1 MSNIFPDFDELTE
14 YEPNEYEHDAHA
26 VVSVQLVELIDGNWL
41 RWYDISTD
49 GEIIPNEDWVW
60 DYYNLEQYKRV
71 CDKFNARFMWDEIGM
86 LPPLRWKQQ
95 VIRLFNEIMP
105 KYKMIY
111 SALDAGID
119 PFQNWGRY
127 GKSRH
132 IFSEF
137 PETLLGGNAD
147 YVSNGNDREYEDIEQ
162 GSFVDKIADLNDKYN
177 DVDVLILNH
186 FEKMFSGLIA
196 INVNGF

>member
-1 MSNIFPDFDELTE
+1 MSNIFPEFTELTE

-26 VVSVQLVELIDGNWL
+26 VVSVQLVELIDGGWL
-41 RWYDISTD
+41 HWYDVDSE
-49 GEIIPNEDWVW
+49 GNIIPDENWVW
-60 DYYNLEQYKRV
+60 DYYDLDQYKRV
-71 CDKFNARFMWDEIGM
+71 CDKFNARFMWDEIGI

-95 VIRLFNEIMP
+95 LIRIFNEIMP
-105 KYKMIY
+105 KYKY
-111 SALDAGID
+111 LYDAIAAGLD

-162 GSFVDKIADLNDKYN
+162 GSFIDKFADINDKYN
-177 DVDVLILNH
+177 DVDVLILNN

>member
-1 MSNIFPDFDELTE
+1 MSNIFPDFEELNQ
-14 YEPNEYEHDAHA
+14 YEPNEYEHDSHA
-26 VVSVQLVELIDGNWL
+26 VVSVMLVELIDGGWIH
-41 RWYDISTD
+41 WYDID
-49 GEIIPNEDWVW
+49 EDDNIIPDKNWVW

-95 VIRLFNEIMP
+95 VIRIFNEIMP

-111 SALDAGID
+111 AALDAGID
-119 PFQNWGRY
+119 PFQNWSRY

-147 YVSNGNDREYEDIEQ
+147 YVSNGNDREYEDVEQ
-162 GSFVDKIADLNDKYN
+162 GAFTDKIADLNDKYN
-177 DVDVLILNH
+177 DVDVLILGH

>member
-1 MSNIFPDFDELTE
+1 MSNVFPDFEELVE

-60 DYYNLEQYKRV
+60 DYYDLEQYKRV

-95 VIRLFNEIMP
+95 VIRIFNEVMP
-105 KYKMIY
+105 KYKMMY
-111 SALDAGID
+111 EALDSGID

-162 GSFVDKIADLNDKYN
+162 GSFVDKIVDLNDRYN
-177 DVDVLILNH
+177 DVDILVLNN